1 MFADLH
7 HAHQFVTLHQGGS
20 MDAGYQSVPGGTS
33 FDWMNQSTSVYFGE
47 IFSQLFVYSLNSNA
61 TVVLI
66 GATHIS
72 EDNAA
77 EHWLA
82 DDQVSNMGTGDV
94 GMEGGRNEVRENQ
107 GNGWVGFVVYIRSL
121 KNAS

>member
-1 MFADLH
+1 MGINI
-7 HAHQFVTLHQGGS
+7 TI
-20 MDAGYQSVPGGTS
+20 M
-33 FDWMNQSTSVYFGE
+33 
-47 IFSQLFVYSLNSNA
+47 
-61 TVVLI
+61 LI

-94 GMEGGRNEVRENQ
+94 GMEGGRNEVRQ
-107 GNGWVGFVVYIRSL
+107 KSKSSRVYWNFFIVSL
-121 KNAS
+121 KYD